1 MVSQQYITSVIEFLQ
16 HVLKQVITPALELPS
31 FTGHARVITGLDL
44 IHSLALEVPLFA
56 DKIAVPL
63 VFTDERVDH
72 LLACLGGNF
81 SDVRAKA
88 LDM

>member
-16 HVLKQVITPALELPS
+16 HVLNLVITPALELPS

-56 DKIAVPL
+56 DKIEIPL
-63 VFTDERVDH
+63 VFTDERVDY